1 MPLPAGLSAC
11 AARGMAALALVLAPS
26 PAVAMTAA
34 ELSDVAPDHWAYK
47 AIQQLTERYGV
58 MDGYPDGTF
67 RGTRTVTRYEL
78 AAALTRVM
86 QKVSVG
92 QAPAASA
99 SPQAAAAAPP
109 ASASPEDRATLEKLR
124 VEFKQELTAL
134 EGRVKASE
142 ESLKGLQGKL
152 GKMLTLKGRVDSVL
166 GDELL
171 DVGKDRTAPYVG
183 STLALTLAGK
193 VSEAT
198 SYDAAIGGAIKASGS
213 GDVPAVMAGALGRT
227 PTADTISLRSARVTS
242 KVGAATINL
251 GRFPLW
257 LVGFGPYS
265 DQAFRTNDFLVGVGS
280 LAPDASALR
289 VGSDVGIT
297 VDAPLGPLKVMGG
310 LNSNIIAAQLGGS
323 MGLVSFKAG
332 FETDH
337 KAITQQLL
345 NTPQRVKTTY
355 NTAAVL
361 DVGGEGPVGGT
372 LQLNVTNDALTQ
384 VGGGV
389 RGSIAGIDLN
399 AVVVSASDPGRSVD
413 VLSYGAVVGLPA
425 YAVLGGRLTLPTVT
439 VAMVDNFTWNA
450 PARADRRETT
460 GPGGQ
465 ALGKN
470 AGLSIQLG
478 LENPLIPGLVVEY
491 NAQAK
496 LIEDIFLPNDQD
508 PITSESLL
516 FKSTMRF

>member
-1 MPLPAGLSAC
+1 MRVPAGFSARL
-11 AARGMAALALVLAPS
+11 AWGLAALALTFAPTPALA
-26 PAVAMTAA
+26 VTAA
-34 ELSDVAPDHWAYK
+34 ELTDVPPDHWAYR

-86 QKVSVG
+86 QKLAAG
-92 QAPAASA
+92 QPV
-99 SPQAAAAAPP
+99 AAAAPATAAAP
-109 ASASPEDRATLEKLR
+109 PVAATEQDKATLDRLR
-124 VEFKQELTAL
+124 TEFKKELGDL
-134 EGRVKASE
+134 EGRIKVSE
-142 ESLKGLQGKL
+142 DNLKGLQDKL
-152 GKMLTLKGRVDSVL
+152 GKMITLKGRVDSVL

-183 STLALTLAGK
+183 STLAVTFAGK

-198 SYDAAIGGAIKASGS
+198 SYDAAIGGSIKASGS

-227 PTADTISLRSARVTS
+227 PTADTITLRSARVTS
-242 KVGAATINL
+242 KIGAATLNL

-257 LVGFGPYS
+257 LVGFGPS
-265 DQAFRTNDFLVGVGS
+265 TDQPFRTGDFLVGVGA
-280 LAPDASALR
+280 LGPDASAMR
-289 VGSDVGIT
+289 VGSDVGLS
-297 VDAPLGPLKVMGG
+297 VDAPLGPLSVMGA
-310 LNSNIIAAQLGGS
+310 LNSNIIAAQLGASWGI
-323 MGLVSFKAG
+323 VSVKAG

-355 NTAAVL
+355 NTAAVI

-372 LQLNVTNDALTQ
+372 FQVNITNDAITQ
-384 VGGGV
+384 FGGGI
-389 RGSIAGIDLN
+389 RGSVAGIDLN
-399 AVVVSASDPGRSVD
+399 GILTSASDPGRSVD
-413 VLSYGAVVGLPA
+413 VLSYGGVIGLPA
-425 YAVLGGRLTLPTVT
+425 YSLFGDRLTLPTVT
-439 VAMVDNFTWNA
+439 LALVDNFTWNA
-450 PARADRRETT
+450 PARTDRKETT

-478 LENPLIPGLVVEY
+478 IENPVIPGLVVEY

>member
-1 MPLPAGLSAC
+1 
-11 AARGMAALALVLAPS
+11 LALVLAPS
-26 PAVAMTAA
+26 QALALTAA
-34 ELSDVAPDHWAYK
+34 ELTDVPPDHWAYK

-58 MDGYPDGTF
+58 MDGYPDATF

-86 QKVSVG
+86 QKLATG
-92 QAPAASA
+92 AQAAQASPPPAAASPGPAASPVLA
-99 SPQAAAAAPP
+99 D
-109 ASASPEDRATLEKLR
+109 EDRATVERLR
-124 VEFKQELTAL
+124 LEFKQELGAL
-134 EGRVKASE
+134 DGRLKASE
-142 ESLKGLQGKL
+142 ESLKGLQDKL
-152 GKMLTLKGRVDSVL
+152 GKMITLKGRVDSVL

-183 STLALTLAGK
+183 STLAVTFAGK

-198 SYDAAIGGAIKASGS
+198 SYDAAIGGSIKASGS

-227 PTADTISLRSARVTS
+227 PTADTITLRSARVTS

-265 DQAFRTNDFLVGVGS
+265 DQAFRTNDFLVGVGA
-280 LAPDASALR
+280 LAPDASSMR
-289 VGSDVGIT
+289 VGSDVGIS
-297 VDAPLGPLKVMGG
+297 VDAPLGPLTVLGG
-310 LNSNIIAAQLGGS
+310 LNSNIIAAQLGAS
-323 MGLVSFKAG
+323 MGLFSFKAG

-355 NTAAVL
+355 NTAAVV

-372 LQLNVTNDALTQ
+372 IQINVTNDAITQ
-384 VGGGV
+384 FGGGV
-389 RGSIAGIDLN
+389 RGSVAGIDLN
-399 AVVVSASDPGRSVD
+399 AIVVSASDPGRSVD
-413 VLSYGAVVGLPA
+413 VLSYGGVVGLPA
-425 YAVLGGRLTLPTVT
+425 YTLFGDRLTLPTVT

-450 PARADRRETT
+450 PARSDRKETT

-478 LENPLIPGLVVEY
+478 IDNPLIPGLVVEY

-496 LIEDIFLPNDQD
+496 LIEDIFIPNEQD